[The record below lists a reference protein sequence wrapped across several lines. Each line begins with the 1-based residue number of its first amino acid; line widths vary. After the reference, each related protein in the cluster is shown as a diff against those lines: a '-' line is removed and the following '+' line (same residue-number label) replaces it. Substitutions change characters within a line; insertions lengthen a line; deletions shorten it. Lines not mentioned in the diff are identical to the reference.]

1 MGEEKYASFINK
13 FLSILD
19 RKIRSFILAEKIL
32 EFALEEVSD
41 FLEDIVKES
50 FRGNKITLEI
60 LFSLVDL
67 LESIYDKDL
76 SKRVHDKIR
85 NIATTNVTLKNLLH
99 PPPPHK
105 FLKKG
110 EIEITDVK
118 MDYLP
123 LGVKRSMAKKMDV
136 FLLRR
141 MVFEKDPI
149 VIKHLL
155 SNPVVSEKD
164 VLKIS
169 SIRPTTQAVIKT
181 IYESSKWINYYSVKE
196 SIIKNPYT
204 PFRIALLLLFYMK
217 IQELEA
223 ISKDE
228 TLHPELR
235 YEAKKIILIRKTKT
249 D

>member
-1 MGEEKYASFINK
+1 MEEERYITFIKK
-13 FLSILD
+13 FQSILD
-19 RKIRSFILAEKIL
+19 RKIRFYLLAEKIL
-32 EFALEEVSD
+32 ELELEEITFFFEGV
-41 FLEDIVKES
+41 IKES
-50 FRGNKITLEI
+50 YKGDKKTLEI
-60 LFSLVDL
+60 LFSLVDV
-67 LESIYDKDL
+67 LESIYDRDL
-76 SKRVHDKIR
+76 SKKVIDKVK
-85 NIATTNVTLKNLLH
+85 NISTSSATLRNLLS
-99 PPPPHK
+99 PPKAHK

-110 EIEITDVK
+110 EIELTDIK

-123 LGVKRSMAKKMDV
+123 LGVKRSLAKKLDV

-149 VIKHLL
+149 VIKNLI

-164 VLKIS
+164 VLKIC

-181 IYESSKWINYYSVKE
+181 IYESNKWINYYSVKE

-204 PFRIALLLLFYMK
+204 PFRIALILMFYMK
-217 IQELEA
+217 RQELET

-235 YEAKKIILIRKTKT
+235 FEAKKLIIMRKTKM

>member
-1 MGEEKYASFINK
+1 MGEERHLNFIKK
-13 FLSILD
+13 FQSILD
-19 RKIRSFILAEKIL
+19 RKIRSYLLAEEIL
-32 EFALEEVSD
+32 GLELEEISI
-41 FLEDIVKES
+41 FFEWIVKES
-50 FRGNKITLEI
+50 FIGNTKTLEI
-60 LFSLVDL
+60 LFSLVDV

-76 SKRVHDKIR
+76 SKKIISKIEKISTS
-85 NIATTNVTLKNLLH
+85 NTTLKNFLS
-99 PPPPHK
+99 PPKPHK

-110 EIEITDVK
+110 EVEITDVK

-123 LGVKRSMAKKMDV
+123 LGVKRSLAKKLDV

-149 VIKHLL
+149 VIKNLL
-155 SNPVVSEKD
+155 CNPVVSEKD

-181 IYESSKWINYYSVKE
+181 IYESDKWIKYYSVKE

-204 PFRIALLLLFYMK
+204 PFRIALVLMFYMK
-217 IQELEA
+217 KQELEK

-235 YEAKKIILIRKTKT
+235 FEAKKMIVIRKSKM

>member
-1 MGEEKYASFINK
+1 MGEKEYENLIKK
-13 FLSILD
+13 FQAIPD
-19 RKIRSFILAEKIL
+19 RKIRCYIFAEKIL
-32 EFALEEVSD
+32 QFELEKTSIFLEEN
-41 FLEDIVKES
+41 IKES
-50 FRGNKITLEI
+50 YKGNKMAIEI
-60 LFSLVDL
+60 LFTLVDI

-76 SKRVHDKIR
+76 SKRVIDKLKEIS
-85 NIATTNVTLKNLLH
+85 TSNVTLKH
-99 PPPPHK
+99 IIFPPKAHK

-110 EIEITDVK
+110 EVEITDIK

-123 LGVKRSMAKKMDV
+123 LGVKRSLAKKLDV
-136 FLLRR
+136 FILRR
-141 MVFEKDPI
+141 MIFEKDPI

-155 SNPVVSEKD
+155 ANPLVCEKD

-181 IYESSKWINYYSVKE
+181 IYESNKWINYYSVKE

-204 PFRIALLLLFYMK
+204 PFRIALILMFYMK
-217 IQELEA
+217 KQELES

-235 YEAKKIILIRKTKT
+235 FEAKKMIILRKTKM